1 MQMQWKSEME
11 HIDANAMR
19 KTKDN
24 QMILLQYGSSGIDTS
39 IADDWCIS
47 LVANWV
53 FRLLRELFEIR

>member
-1 MQMQWKSEME
+1 ME